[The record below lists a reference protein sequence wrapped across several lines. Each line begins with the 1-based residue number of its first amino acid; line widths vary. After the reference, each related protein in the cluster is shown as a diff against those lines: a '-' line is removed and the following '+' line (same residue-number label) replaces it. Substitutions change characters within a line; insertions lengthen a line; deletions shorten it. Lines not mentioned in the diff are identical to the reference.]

1 MTENMESPNPKPS
14 RARRLTALS
23 TVAATSLAVVV
34 GGVIA
39 LHELNIPEGASPA
52 HAAQSA
58 ARPGS
63 VADVVPAQAAQ
74 RAARTGGVADV
85 VARVKPAVI
94 SVRVIEDAQQTAISD
109 EDGRPIPGSPGGGKT
124 MGQGSG
130 FFISADGYAVTNNHV
145 VDHVESVE
153 VTTSDG
159 KSHGAKVVGT
169 DPKTDLALIKVDGQD
184 FPYVTFSD
192 QQPRVGDSVI
202 AIGNPY
208 GLGGTVT
215 AGIVSAEGRD
225 IGQGPYDDF
234 IQIDA
239 SINRGNS
246 GGPAF
251 DVNGNVIGVNTAI
264 YSPSEGSVGI
274 GFDIPAATA
283 KAVIAELKDKG
294 QVTRGWLGVED
305 QQVTADIAASLDL
318 EQARGALVDE
328 AQPSGPAAAA
338 GVKSRDVITAVNGVA
353 INDPRELAQKVGGMA
368 PGTSVTLSVIR
379 DGEAKD
385 LTLKLGTMPNERRA
399 QADAGSSSSPAS
411 SKNEQNFGLMLA
423 PAKQVPG
430 AGKKGVVVV
439 AIDSDGAAEDHGLQ
453 AGDIILDIAGKEVST
468 PNEVRQEFASLRKS
482 GKQAALMRVRSG
494 DATQFVG
501 LPLGQE

>member
-1 MTENMESPNPKPS
+1 MPLGLQ
-14 RARRLTALS
+14 RC
-23 TVAATSLAVVV
+23 
-34 GGVIA
+34 
-39 LHELNIPEGASPA
+39 ASA
-52 HAAQSA
+52 EQAAQSA

-63 VADVVPAQAAQ
+63 VADL
-74 RAARTGGVADV
+74 

-94 SVRVIEDAQQTAISD
+94 SVRVIEEAQQTATSD
-109 EDGRPIPGSPGGGKT
+109 TATSDKDGSPIPSSPGGGKAV
-124 MGQGSG
+124 GLGSG

-153 VTTSDG
+153 VATADG
-159 KSHGAKVVGT
+159 KSHKAKVVGT

-184 FPYVTFSD
+184 FPFVSFAD

-239 SINRGNS
+239 PINRGNS

-251 DVNGNVIGVNTAI
+251 DVNGNVIGINTAI

-294 QVTRGWLGVED
+294 QVTRGWLGIED
-305 QQVTADIAASLDL
+305 QEVTADIAAGLDL

-328 AQPSGPAAAA
+328 AQPAGPAAAA

-379 DGEAKD
+379 DGEPKD
-385 LTLKLGTMPNERRA
+385 LTLKLGTKPTERPA
-399 QADAGSSSSPAS
+399 QADTGTGSSPAS
-411 SKNEQNFGLMLA
+411 SNEQNLGLMLA

-439 AIDSDGAAEDHGLQ
+439 ATDSDGAAEEHGLQ
-453 AGDIILDIAGKEVST
+453 AGDIILDIGGKEVST
-468 PNEVRQEFASLRKS
+468 ANDVRQEFASLRKE
-482 GKQAALMRVRSG
+482 GKQAALMRIQSG
-494 DATQFVG
+494 DATQFVA
-501 LPLGQE
+501 LPLGHE